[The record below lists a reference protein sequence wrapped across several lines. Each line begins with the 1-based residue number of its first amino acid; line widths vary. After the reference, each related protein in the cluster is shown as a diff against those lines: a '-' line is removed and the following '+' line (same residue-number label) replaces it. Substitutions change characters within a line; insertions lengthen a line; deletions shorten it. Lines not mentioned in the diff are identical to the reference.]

1 MPDIELEAL
10 RNHPDQFRTVIRDW
24 LSEYCPPWARGAGP
38 VEAGGKKQPPE
49 GDARLWLDVCA
60 EQGFTV
66 PMWPK
71 EYGGAGLSTRQYQI
85 LLEEMRHISARSP
98 LAGMGIGL
106 IGPTLLEFGTDE
118 QKRRH
123 LPAIARGEVRWCQGY
138 SEPNAGSDLAG
149 LQTRAIPDGDRYII
163 NGQKVWISRVQHS
176 DLMILLARTTPLEDV
191 SKKSDGLSIFLVDIK
206 SAMDSGMA
214 VRPIQN
220 MVNHETNELFF
231 ENLEIPSENLIGEEG
246 KGFKY
251 ILTGL
256 NAERILIAAE
266 CIGDGYW
273 FTDKVTSYVNER
285 EVFGRPIGQN
295 QGVQFPIAEAYIEIE
310 AANLMRYQSSYLYDA
325 DLPCAAEAN
334 MAKYLAAK
342 ASWEAANA
350 CIQFHGG
357 FGFAHEYDIER
368 KFRETRLYQVAP
380 ISTNLIL
387 SYIAEHVL
395 GMPRSF

>member
-38 VEAGGKKQPPE
+38 VEAGGKKHPPE

-60 EQGFTV
+60 ERGFTV

-71 EYGGAGLSTRQYQI
+71 EYGGAGLSTIQYQI

-163 NGQKVWISRVQHS
+163 NGQKIWTSGANHS
-176 DLMILLARTTPLEDV
+176 DWMFCLVRTDPEAPKHEGISLLLLDMDQPGVAV
-191 SKKSDGLSIFLVDIK
+191 SYTHLTL
-206 SAMDSGMA
+206 
-214 VRPIQN
+214 P
-220 MVNHETNELFF
+220 TN
-231 ENLEIPSENLIGEEG
+231 
-246 KGFKY
+246 
-251 ILTGL
+251 
-256 NAERILIAAE
+256 
-266 CIGDGYW
+266 
-273 FTDKVTSYVNER
+273 R
-285 EVFGRPIGQN
+285 EV
-295 QGVQFPIAEAYIEIE
+295 
-310 AANLMRYQSSYLYDA
+310 
-325 DLPCAAEAN
+325 
-334 MAKYLAAK
+334 
-342 ASWEAANA
+342 
-350 CIQFHGG
+350 
-357 FGFAHEYDIER
+357 
-368 KFRETRLYQVAP
+368 
-380 ISTNLIL
+380 
-387 SYIAEHVL
+387 
-395 GMPRSF
+395 

>member
-10 RNHPDQFRTVIRDW
+10 RNHPAQFRTVIRDW

-38 VEAGGKKQPPE
+38 VEAGGKKRPPE

-71 EYGGAGLSTRQYQI
+71 EYGGAGLTTRQYQI

-163 NGQKVWISRVQHS
+163 NGQKIWTSGANHS
-176 DLMILLARTTPLEDV
+176 DWMFCLVRTAPEAPKHEGISLLLLDMDQPGVETRPIRLISGDSPFCETFFIDAVAL
-191 SKKSDGLSIFLVDIK
+191 KSDLVGDLNRGWGIGKRLLQHERSGMTILMGGSVTAITPQHPYHPLLTRYGTPDPALVDQVIRHEMHERAFRLTQRRTVAESYDSATPGPQTSIFELCQAELEKETSNLKALLRGTQGLGWEGDGFSHDEVASARDWLSIKRRSIARG
-206 SAMDSGMA
+206 SNE
-214 VRPIQN
+214 IQMN
-220 MVNHETNELFF
+220 
-231 ENLEIPSENLIGEEG
+231 I
-246 KGFKY
+246 
-251 ILTGL
+251 
-256 NAERILIAAE
+256 IA
-266 CIGDGYW
+266 
-273 FTDKVTSYVNER
+273 KR
-285 EVFGRPIGQN
+285 
-295 QGVQFPIAEAYIEIE
+295 
-310 AANLMRYQSSYLYDA
+310 
-325 DLPCAAEAN
+325 
-334 MAKYLAAK
+334 
-342 ASWEAANA
+342 
-350 CIQFHGG
+350 
-357 FGFAHEYDIER
+357 
-368 KFRETRLYQVAP
+368 
-380 ISTNLIL
+380 
-387 SYIAEHVL
+387 VL
-395 GMPRSF
+395 GLPD